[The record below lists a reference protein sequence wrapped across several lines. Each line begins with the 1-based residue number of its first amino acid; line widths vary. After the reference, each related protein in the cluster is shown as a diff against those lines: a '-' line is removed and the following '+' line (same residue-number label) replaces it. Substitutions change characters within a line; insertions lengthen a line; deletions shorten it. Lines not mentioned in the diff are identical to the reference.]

1 MNVLA
6 TGVTGYL
13 GRYVCAEFLR
23 GGCEVTAISRT
34 FPTQDG
40 LPNVVVYDFFND
52 HDLSAKVSN
61 PVDAVVHMAHAMG
74 GSRQEQMDFA
84 VKSTQALLDFSLGH
98 GVKNFVLVSSLSVL
112 DLAALPAYARV
123 GGRTPRLAQDVGLP
137 AYAAAKLMQELLVE
151 QAVAKR
157 DINAVILR
165 PGLIYDDKVMSNA
178 YAGVVKGRVQLGL
191 SHHGQI
197 PLVRARRVAQ
207 VIVESL
213 SSIAQPGLEIRCVLD
228 PHPWS
233 MQQYRQALIDR
244 GQLRPQGFSLPW
256 WLLDRLGAGAE
267 KLARLTGQEKHLPEL
282 FNPVSRSARL
292 KPLLY
297 WPET

>member
-1 MNVLA
+1 MGLA
-6 TGVTGYL
+6 GYSMQ
-13 GRYVCAEFLR
+13 V
-23 GGCEVTAISRT
+23 ISRR
-34 FPTQDG
+34 PLSQ
-40 LPNVVVYDFFND
+40 LNVYSVVD
-52 HDLSAKVSN
+52 HDFIGQYQLSAKILH
-61 PVDAVVHMAHAMG
+61 PVDAVVHMAHHMG
-74 GSRQEQMDFA
+74 GSRQEQIDFA
-84 VKSTQALLDFSLGH
+84 VKSTQALLDFALGH
-98 GVKNFVLVSSLSVL
+98 GVENFVLVSSLSVL
-112 DLAALPAYARV
+112 DLAALQAYARV
-123 GGRTPRLAQDVGLP
+123 DGRTPRLVQDVGLP

-178 YAGVVKGRVQLGL
+178 YAGVVKGWVQLGL

-197 PLVRARRVAQ
+197 PLVGARRAAQ

>member
-1 MNVLA
+1 MRALLTGASGFLGRHVTAELSLA
-6 TGVTGYL
+6 GCIQHVISRRPLLHPDLYSVIVHDFMGQGYL
-13 GRYVCAEFLR
+13 ADKIR
-23 GGCEVTAISRT
+23 
-34 FPTQDG
+34 
-40 LPNVVVYDFFND
+40 
-52 HDLSAKVSN
+52 H
-61 PVDAVVHMAHAMG
+61 PVDAVLHMAHPMG
-74 GSRQEQMDFA
+74 GSRQEQIDFA
-84 VKSTQALLDFSLGH
+84 VKSTQALLDFALGH

-112 DLAALPAYARV
+112 NLAALPAYARV
-123 GGRTPRLAQDVGLP
+123 DGRTPRLVQNVWLP
-137 AYAAAKLMQELLVE
+137 AYAAAKLMVELLVE
-151 QAVAKR
+151 QAVAR
-157 DINAVILR
+157 RGMNAVILR

-178 YAGVVKGRVQLGL
+178 YAGVVKGWVQLGL

-197 PLVRARRVAQ
+197 PLVGARRAAQ

-213 SSIAQPGLEIRCVLD
+213 SSIAQPGLETRCVLD

-267 KLARLTGQEKHLPEL
+267 KLARLTGHEKHLPEL

-297 WPET
+297 WPAT